1 MVVPGDQYISEN
13 HMLVQITTTTS
24 SAQGGK
30 GAKGKGKCKG
40 GSNGHD
46 SAAVAVSI
54 KDVSKNGVWV
64 GGDRIGSDWT
74 TVTVGST
81 EILLGETIVRLDLAP
96 VSDQVPTAKS
106 KRQRK

>member
-13 HMLVQITTTTS
+13 HMLVQITTTS

-30 GAKGKGKCKG
+30 GKGKSKG

-54 KDVSKNGVWV
+54 KDVSKNGVSV